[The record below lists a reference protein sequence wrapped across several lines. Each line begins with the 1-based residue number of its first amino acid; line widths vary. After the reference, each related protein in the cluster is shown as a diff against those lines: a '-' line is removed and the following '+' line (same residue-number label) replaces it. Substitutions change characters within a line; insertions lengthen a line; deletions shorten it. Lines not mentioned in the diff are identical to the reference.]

1 MTQMP
6 EKLTAR
12 DNSAVKLY
20 RKLARSKKE
29 RYREGLFVLEG
40 HRLVTDA
47 LRSGK

>member
-20 RKLARSKKE
+20 RKLARSKKNGIG
-29 RYREGLFVLEG
+29 RGFLSWRD
-40 HRLVTDA
+40 TA
-47 LRSGK
+47 W